1 MNEVMES
8 LKRQVEE
15 KVELSRL
22 RQKENV
28 LEREQILDQMDSF
41 HQEVRSRERETKV
54 NEKENK

>member
-41 HQEVRSRERETKV
+41 HQEVRSRERESKV